1 MKTHLLF
8 STLLLASATACSQA
22 SQDQAPIGNHV
33 PAGANQAAVAQS
45 QVYSAFEVSWG
56 RPSVKDVAART
67 RGVAEVMLGER
78 LPEHSLETELAA
90 SNAPGRLTF
99 GAALGSAQ
107 ADFLG
112 EYRHGAD
119 ELVLDNRK
127 LGSDISGAD
136 IGEAAALNR
145 CADALQHLADA
156 GVLDRA
162 LFDMSTA
169 VMTKTL
175 QGEGTSDT
183 SDLRESVV
191 SYDFMLR
198 QQLNGVPFVNAGVR
212 ISIHRSGAIQS
223 IRIGGARAAAKS
235 EAGVLQPSPPGYT
248 FRAKLDTKYYG
259 GRFAQEYPQGEIRS
273 EGVKYMLP
281 KSVDPEAGQKQVI
294 EPLYVF
300 QYSNHDGVYAGRRRY
315 VGYSLS
321 NPSAPAVDLETVA
334 PPAQEITTPRPTS
347 TTPNTDTP
355 TSPVGQ

>member
-1 MKTHLLF
+1 MKSNVLF
-8 STLLLASATACSQA
+8 STLLFATVTACGHA
-22 SQDQAPIGNHV
+22 SEDQAPLGNNV
-33 PAGANQAAVAQS
+33 PAGANQATVAQN

-90 SNAPGRLTF
+90 SNTPGRLTF
-99 GAALGSAQ
+99 GAALGATQ

-145 CADALQHLADA
+145 CTDALQHLADA
-156 GVLDRA
+156 GVLDRS

-183 SDLRESVV
+183 SDVRESVI

-212 ISIHRSGAIQS
+212 ISVHRSGAIQS
-223 IRIGGARAAAKS
+223 VRIGGARIAATS
-235 EAGVLQPSPPGYT
+235 EKGVLKPSAPGYD

-259 GRFAQEYPQGEIRS
+259 SRFAQEYPQGEIRS

-281 KSVDPEAGQKQVI
+281 KSVDPEAGQKQVL
-294 EPLYVF
+294 EPRYVF
-300 QYSNHDGVYAGRRRY
+300 QYSNHDGMYAGRRRY

-321 NPSAPAVDLETVA
+321 DPTAPAVDLETVA
-334 PPAQEITTPRPTS
+334 PPAQEITTPRPST

-355 TSPVGQ
+355 SSPVGQ

>member
-8 STLLLASATACSQA
+8 STLLLVTACSQA
-22 SQDQAPIGNHV
+22 SENQAPNGNNT
-33 PAGANQAAVAQS
+33 PGGANRAAVAQGQ
-45 QVYSAFEVSWG
+45 QVYSAFEVSWA

-67 RGVAEVMLGER
+67 RAVAEVMLGER

-90 SNAPGRLTF
+90 SNTPGRLMF

-127 LGSDISGAD
+127 LGSDISGTD
-136 IGEAAALNR
+136 IGEAAARSR
-145 CADALQHLADA
+145 CTDALQHLADA
-156 GVLDRA
+156 GVLDRS
-162 LFDMSTA
+162 LFDINTA

-198 QQLNGVPFVNAGVR
+198 QQLNGVPFVNAGLR
-212 ISIHRSGAIQS
+212 INVHRSGAIQS
-223 IRIGGARAAAKS
+223 IRIGGARIAAKS
-235 EAGVLQPSPPGYT
+235 EKGVLKPTAPGYD
-248 FRAKLDTKYYG
+248 FSAQLDTKYYG
-259 GRFAQEYPQGEIRS
+259 SRFAQEFAQGEIRS

-281 KSVDPEAGQKQVI
+281 KSVDPEAGQKQVL

-300 QYSNHDGVYAGRRRY
+300 QYSNHDGTYAGRRRY
-315 VGYSLS
+315 VGYSIS
-321 NPSAPAVDLETVA
+321 NPTAPAIDLETVA
-334 PPAQEITTPRPTS
+334 AAPNDYGTPRAPQTPT
-347 TTPNTDTP
+347 TVDTP
-355 TSPVGQ
+355 SSPVGQ